1 MYVMKFLIC
10 GVTYLLIMDN
20 PEAVDVFLGCK
31 TLAQSLG
38 ERMEA
43 SYTDF
48 RKLQEQTVDIESR
61 WEERCKKLED
71 DLQIFTEEES
81 T

>member
-1 MYVMKFLIC
+1 M
-10 GVTYLLIMDN
+10 
-20 PEAVDVFLGCK
+20 K

-48 RKLQEQTVDIESR
+48 RKLQEQTVDTESR

-71 DLQIFTEEES
+71 DLQIVTEEKNQLKDVIVAS
-81 T
+81 KKQVRPLQRLARCD